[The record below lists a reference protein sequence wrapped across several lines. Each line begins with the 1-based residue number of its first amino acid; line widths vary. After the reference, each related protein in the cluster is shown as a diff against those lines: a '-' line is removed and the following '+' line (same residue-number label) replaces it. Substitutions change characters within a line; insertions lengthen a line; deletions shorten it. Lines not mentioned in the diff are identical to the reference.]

1 LTHVLNFPLA
11 FVSGDNGVIDMAL
24 LSVIRRWHFREG
36 MPIREIRRRT
46 GLSRNTIR
54 KYLRAGTIEPKF
66 KVPERPSKLDPFA
79 EKLSGWLRIEAN
91 KSRKQKRT
99 AKQMYADLVAL
110 GFDGSYSRVA
120 AFVRAWKADRQRDA
134 QTIGRGTFVPL
145 IFAPG
150 AAFQFDWSEDWALL
164 GGERVKLQVAHTKLS
179 HSRAFIVR
187 AYPLQTHEMLFD
199 ALTQAFRV
207 LGGVPQRGIFD
218 NMKTAV
224 DRIGSG
230 KARQVNARFAAM
242 ASHYLFEPEF
252 CNPASGWEKGQV
264 EKNVQDA
271 RRRLWQPLPRFP
283 DLAAL
288 NAWLEERCVAQWQQ
302 IQHGVLPGTVADVH
316 ASEIASLMPLGRSFD
331 GFVEHTKRVS
341 PSCLVHF
348 ERNRYSVPASFANR
362 PVSLRIYPER
372 IVIAAEGQVLCE
384 HRLIIDRSHHLP
396 GQTIYDWRHYLAVI
410 QRKPGALRNGA
421 PFTEIAEAFRKLQ
434 VYLLKRPGGDREMV
448 EILALVLQHD
458 EQAVLCAVELAL
470 EAGVPTKTHILN
482 LLHRLLDGKPTS
494 ADAIDTPQE
503 LSLRREPKANVARY
517 DRLRMKENA
526 RAS

>member
-1 LTHVLNFPLA
+1 
-11 FVSGDNGVIDMAL
+11 
-24 LSVIRRWHFREG
+24 
-36 MPIREIRRRT
+36 MPIREIERRT
-46 GLSRNTIR
+46 GLSRNTVR
-54 KYLRAGTIEPKF
+54 KYLRAGTVEPKF

-79 EKLSGWLRIEAN
+79 EKLSGWLRIEAG

-99 AKQMYADLVAL
+99 AKQMHADLAAL
-110 GFDGSYSRVA
+110 GYDGSYGRVA

-134 QTIGRGTFVPL
+134 QTSGRGTFVPL
-145 IFAPG
+145 VFAPG
-150 AAFQFDWSEDWALL
+150 EAFQFDWSEDWAEL
-164 GGERVKLQVAHTKLS
+164 GGERTKLQVAHTKLS

-207 LGGVPQRGIFD
+207 LGGVPRRGIFD

-242 ASHYLFEPEF
+242 ASHYLFEPDF

-271 RRRLWQPLPRFP
+271 RRRLWQPLPSFP
-283 DLAAL
+283 DMDAL
-288 NAWLEERCVAQWQQ
+288 NAWLEQRCVEQWNE
-302 IQHGVLPGTVADVH
+302 IQHGVLPGTVADAQAQEV
-316 ASEIASLMPLGRSFD
+316 ASLMPMGHPFD
-331 GFVEHTKRVS
+331 GFVEHAKRVS
-341 PSCLVHF
+341 PTCLVHF

-362 PVSLRIYPER
+362 PVSLRVYPER

-384 HRLIIDRSHHLP
+384 HSRIIERSHHS
-396 GQTIYDWRHYLAVI
+396 GGRTVYDWRHYLAVI

-421 PFTEIAEAFRKLQ
+421 PFAGMPDGFRRLQ
-434 VYLLKRPGGDREMV
+434 AHLLKRVGGDREMV

-458 EQAVLCAVELAL
+458 EQGVLCAVELAL

-482 LLHRLLDGKPTS
+482 ILHRLVDGKTDK
-494 ADAIDTPQE
+494 AARIDAPQA
-503 LSLRREPKANVARY
+503 LSLRREPKADVERY
-517 DRLRMKENA
+517 DALRGKDL
-526 RAS
+526 RHAS